1 MTTLEELI
9 VHFEGLPCACE
20 REELQLY
27 ICLSQDCPYH
37 WSHKFFCKLC
47 MDDCELHRHWGVK
60 NIPTYL
66 KELVTLWIAT
76 EEYFTQLKEIVDDKL
91 KALGPSI
98 RKQESRLKSKGER
111 PYTRWISKDME
122 LFKRN
127 ESIIEEAL
135 LLAKLNQSEANYHGL
150 INEA

>member
-1 MTTLEELI
+1 M
-9 VHFEGLPCACE
+9 
-20 REELQLY
+20 
-27 ICLSQDCPYH
+27 
-37 WSHKFFCKLC
+37 
-47 MDDCELHRHWGVK
+47 HRHWGVK

-66 KELVTLWIAT
+66 KELVTLWTAT
-76 EEYFTQLKEIVDDKL
+76 EEDFTQLKEIVDDKL